1 MHKLVI
7 TLYTKKQCSLCFLA
21 KRVIRGASIKVNNLI
36 ELNEVDIEAPG
47 NQRWYELYKYDIP
60 VGHIQ
65 GKEFFRHR
73 VDENAVLDQF
83 NLLSSQQIPKDE

>member
-1 MHKLVI
+1 MQKLVI

-21 KRVIRGASIKVNNLI
+21 KRVIRGASIKVKNQI

-47 NQRWYELYKYDIP
+47 NQQWYELYKYDIP
-60 VGHIQ
+60 VGHIA

-73 VDENAVLDQF
+73 VDEDAVLTQF
-83 NLLSSQQIPKDE
+83 NLRSSLRKPKDE